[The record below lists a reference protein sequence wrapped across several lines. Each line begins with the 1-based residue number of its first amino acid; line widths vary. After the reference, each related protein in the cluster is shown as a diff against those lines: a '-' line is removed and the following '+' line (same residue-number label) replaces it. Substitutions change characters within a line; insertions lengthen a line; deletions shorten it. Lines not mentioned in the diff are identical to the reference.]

1 MAIAG
6 AAAAF
11 VTQAELDGFRSLGDV
26 LDWAG
31 VMGDPA
37 NASTLRGAFLAAT
50 GAVEASLPRA
60 FGVIASADFDA
71 VINQVMMAG
80 ADVQAPAI
88 APNLLQRGALIGV
101 GLACRLKTGLLDHLP
116 AGAPVPPGWQVPLP
130 PAGAVALVPGPIV
143 AKVSLG
149 LILKQGDNTEVAIVD
164 DAVMTAG
171 YARYE
176 VVFGLCSRPPPD
188 ADVTIGQ
195 ITCLKHL
202 VDTSQT
208 PYVDFAIWGPHGH
221 RLERKLRLSG
231 SVFDRDGAIRT
242 LEIAG
247 PPTLNVWLS
256 AWEVFATACVL
267 LDIVDLGTL
276 LAYKAH
282 MVGLHSRYGPQSW
295 LLLYQADT
303 RFRAEHLPRTRR
315 ILAEEHDRARAA
327 GGTTA
332 FVTARPWSMAFS
344 SGLADNTWWSK
355 EFTESAIMLL
365 ARTASL
371 GSLLSFDAPVHSIPG
386 SVAPHADGFDTE
398 YGFANQNGS
407 RNNDRRTDGNGT
419 AKRSKNSGA
428 SAVRSERQDLS
439 QIVNGEYTHN
449 RSGLKICG
457 AFQTGGCGQT
467 VGQMQCPSDRSVMH
481 QCSLCLG
488 TNHGKPGCNTK
499 AAPSK
504 KTFKGKGGKG
514 GKGKGKGKW

>member
-1 MAIAG
+1 MAVIG
-6 AAAAF
+6 AAAGF
-11 VTQAELDGFRSLGDV
+11 VTQSELDAFRSLGDV

-31 VMGDPA
+31 VDGDPN
-37 NASTLRGAFLAAT
+37 NATTLRGAFLAAT
-50 GAVEASLPRA
+50 GAAEASLPRT
-60 FGVIASADFDA
+60 FGVISAADYLA
-71 VINQVMMAG
+71 VINQVTMAG
-80 ADVQAPAI
+80 ADLQAPGI
-88 APNLLQRGALIGV
+88 APNLVQRGALIGV

-116 AGAPVPPGWQVPLP
+116 VGVPVPPAWQLPAP
-130 PAGAVALVPGPIV
+130 PAGQLALLPGPIV

-149 LILKQGDNTEVAIVD
+149 LILKQGDNTEVAIVE

-176 VVFGLCSRPPPD
+176 GVFGLCSRPPPD
-188 ADVTIGQ
+188 ADVTVGQ

-247 PPTLNVWLS
+247 PPTLSVWLS
-256 AWEVFATACVL
+256 AWEVFSTACVL

-282 MVGLHSRYGPQSW
+282 IVGLHSRYGPQTW

-303 RFRAEHLPRTRR
+303 RFRAEHLSRTRR
-315 ILAEEHDRARAA
+315 ILSEEHERARTA

-332 FVTARPWSMAFS
+332 YVSARPWSMAFFA
-344 SGLADNTWWSK
+344 GLSDNSWWAK

-371 GSLLSFDAPVHSIPG
+371 GSLLSYDAPVNGIPG
-386 SVAPHADGFDTE
+386 LVAPHADGFETE
-398 YGFANQNGS
+398 YGGA
-407 RNNDRRTDGNGT
+407 RNNDRRNDGNGS
-419 AKRSKNSGA
+419 AKRRNNNASPGPRVEKKN
-428 SAVRSERQDLS
+428 DMS
-439 QIVNGEYTHN
+439 QITNGEYTHN
-449 RSGLKICG
+449 RAGAKICS

-467 VGQMQCPSDRSVMH
+467 VGQMQCPTDRSETH

-488 TNHGKPGCNTK
+488 SNHGKPGCNRK
-499 AAPSK
+499 EASSK
-504 KTFKGKGGKG
+504 KGKGGKG